1 MALVSLSRVMGR
13 REMKIIKRENS
24 STLLS
29 LKMLSE
35 QNYSIN
41 LKLSNK
47 IIFVTFRYI
56 TSLVVD
62 MDKPWIHHCSL
73 KDIGNWNF
81 FNLILPNVF
90 GVGPTK
96 HRLLKLMV
104 RERSDDG
111 HMKVR

>member
-1 MALVSLSRVMGR
+1 
-13 REMKIIKRENS
+13 MKIIKRENS

-47 IIFVTFRYI
+47 INFVTFGHI

-62 MDKPWIHHCSL
+62 MHKPWIHHFSL
-73 KDIGNWNF
+73 KEIGNWDF
-81 FNLILPNVF
+81 FKDFGYLV

-96 HRLLKLMV
+96 HRLLNLMA
-104 RERSDDG
+104 RERSDDSQ
-111 HMKVR
+111 MKVR